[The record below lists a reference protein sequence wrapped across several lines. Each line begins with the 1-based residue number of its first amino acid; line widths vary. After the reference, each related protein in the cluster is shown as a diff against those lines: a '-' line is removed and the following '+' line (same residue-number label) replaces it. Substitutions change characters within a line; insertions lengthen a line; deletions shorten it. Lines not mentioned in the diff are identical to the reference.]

1 LCIWKLSFGN
11 FTIGCSHVKYP
22 GVRYLGIRCA
32 CLSRMV
38 FLKQLWICINVKLVY
53 VKRMSVLNLDAPPE
67 VEKPCYLCTHSS
79 DFLLQIQDQL
89 SEISGKQNMYAIMYE
104 SLKRRTNQPLQSEH
118 PLIGYAQF
126 KKHFEEHLLSL
137 RACITRDIREVKKMQ
152 ARLLKDIY
160 GKETKAAAINS
171 YIRLSQHKISIANKL
186 KTVPKR
192 EIIPENPYEFD

>member
-1 LCIWKLSFGN
+1 MN
-11 FTIGCSHVKYP
+11 
-22 GVRYLGIRCA
+22 
-32 CLSRMV
+32 
-38 FLKQLWICINVKLVY
+38 
-53 VKRMSVLNLDAPPE
+53 VLNLDAPE
-67 VEKPCYLCTHSS
+67 EKPCYLCTHSS

-118 PLIGYAQF
+118 PLIGYTQF

-152 ARLLKDIY
+152 ARLLEDIY
-160 GKETKAAAINS
+160 GKGAKAAAINS

-192 EIIPENPYEFD
+192 EIIPEKPYAFD

>member
-1 LCIWKLSFGN
+1 MSSLVSVNK
-11 FTIGCSHVKYP
+11 
-22 GVRYLGIRCA
+22 
-32 CLSRMV
+32 M
-38 FLKQLWICINVKLVY
+38 NVLD
-53 VKRMSVLNLDAPPE
+53 LDAPPE

-118 PLIGYAQF
+118 PLIGYTQF

-152 ARLLKDIY
+152 
-160 GKETKAAAINS
+160 E
-171 YIRLSQHKISIANKL
+171 RLSNVASYL
-186 KTVPKR
+186 PLLPVL
-192 EIIPENPYEFD
+192 FGL

>member
-1 LCIWKLSFGN
+1 
-11 FTIGCSHVKYP
+11 
-22 GVRYLGIRCA
+22 
-32 CLSRMV
+32 
-38 FLKQLWICINVKLVY
+38 
-53 VKRMSVLNLDAPPE
+53 
-67 VEKPCYLCTHSS
+67 
-79 DFLLQIQDQL
+79 
-89 SEISGKQNMYAIMYE
+89 MYAWYE
-104 SLKRRTNQPLQSEH
+104 SLKRRTNQPLRSEH

>member
-1 LCIWKLSFGN
+1 
-11 FTIGCSHVKYP
+11 
-22 GVRYLGIRCA
+22 
-32 CLSRMV
+32 
-38 FLKQLWICINVKLVY
+38 
-53 VKRMSVLNLDAPPE
+53 
-67 VEKPCYLCTHSS
+67 
-79 DFLLQIQDQL
+79 
-89 SEISGKQNMYAIMYE
+89 MYAWYE
-104 SLKRRTNQPLQSEH
+104 SLKRRTNQPLFRASTRSF
-118 PLIGYAQF
+118 GYAQF